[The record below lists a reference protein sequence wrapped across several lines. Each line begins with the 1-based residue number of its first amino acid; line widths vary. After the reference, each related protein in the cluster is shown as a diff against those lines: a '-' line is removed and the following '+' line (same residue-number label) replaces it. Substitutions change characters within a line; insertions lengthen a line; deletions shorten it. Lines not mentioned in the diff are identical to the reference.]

1 MALPK
6 SRSLWHRARS
16 RGTAARTSAPKKLAG
31 KRIRLCIETGGD
43 SHNMQITLE
52 TKPFAAIEAE
62 ALVTYVFDDTEGPQ
76 GRAAELDK
84 LTGGLLASLNKT
96 GEMSG
101 KSLETTLI
109 HSPAGLKAARLLLV
123 GAGKR
128 DQFNSATLRKLAGV
142 ALRYLKSRSVH
153 TIAFTVREGH
163 ATEENA
169 QAIVEGALTADFETD
184 KYKTEKK
191 KDKSISAFAIAGYTD
206 AEKSVAEKG
215 IARGRIIGE
224 AQNFARDLV
233 NEPSNKLTP
242 QILAEK
248 AQAMAKEAGL
258 AIDVLDEKK
267 IAELK
272 MGALLSV
279 AQGSVEPPRMIVITY
294 TPAKPKP
301 GSPVI
306 GLVGKAVTFD
316 TGGISIKPADGMEK
330 MKYDMAGGATML
342 GIMRALAALKPHVK
356 VICVV
361 PATENMP
368 GGKAQKP
375 GDIQTA
381 MSGKTIEVL
390 NTDAEGRLILAD
402 GVHYAKQL
410 GATHLVDAAT
420 LTGAI
425 VVALANINVG
435 VFGGSDQSWTD
446 KLLASA
452 KAVGEKMWQ
461 MPMDDEYREFIK
473 GSFADIQNI
482 GSGKGGGS
490 ITGAWFIREFAGDTP
505 WIHLDIAGTAWN
517 DDAKPWLAK
526 GPTGVALRT
535 LVNLAMSY

>member
-1 MALPK
+1 
-6 SRSLWHRARS
+6 
-16 RGTAARTSAPKKLAG
+16 
-31 KRIRLCIETGGD
+31 
-43 SHNMQITLE
+43 MQINLERKPLAALE
-52 TKPFAAIEAE
+52 TQ
-62 ALVTYVFDDTEGPQ
+62 ALVSYVFDDNEGPQ
-76 GRAAELDK
+76 GHAAELDQ
-84 LTGGLLASLNKT
+84 LTGGLLGRLNKGGELT
-96 GEMSG
+96 G
-101 KSLETTLI
+101 KPLETTLI
-109 HSPAGLKAARLLLV
+109 HAPAGLNVARLLLI

-128 DQFNSATLRKLAGV
+128 EQCNTATLRKVAGV
-142 ALRYLKSRSVH
+142 ALRYLKARSVH
-153 TIAFTVREGH
+153 DFVFAVRENG

-169 QAIVEGALTADFETD
+169 QAITEGMVTADLETD
-184 KYKTEKK
+184 KYKSDKK
-191 KDKSISAFAIAGYTD
+191 KDKFIDSVSIAGYGD
-206 AEKSVAEKG
+206 AEKAFGERG
-215 IARGRIIGE
+215 IVRGRIIGD

-242 QILAEK
+242 KILAER
-248 AQAMAKEAGL
+248 AEAMAKEAGL
-258 AIDVLDEKK
+258 AVEVLDEKK
-267 IAELK
+267 IADLK

-294 TPAKPKP
+294 TPANAKA
-301 GSPVI
+301 GGPVV

-330 MKYDMAGGATML
+330 MKYDMAGGATMI
-342 GIMRALAALKPHVK
+342 GIMRALAALKPNVK

-425 VVALANINVG
+425 VVALANVNVG
-435 VFGGSDQSWTD
+435 VFGSDQAWTD

-452 KAVGEKMWQ
+452 KEAGEKMWQ
-461 MPMDDEYREFIK
+461 LPMDEEYREFIK
-473 GSFADIQNI
+473 GSFADIQNV

-517 DDAKPWLAK
+517 DEAKPWLAK

-535 LVNLAMSY
+535 LVQLITSL

>member
-1 MALPK
+1 
-6 SRSLWHRARS
+6 
-16 RGTAARTSAPKKLAG
+16 
-31 KRIRLCIETGGD
+31 
-43 SHNMQITLE
+43 MQITLE
-52 TKPFAAIEAE
+52 LKPFATIETE
-62 ALVTYVFDDTEGPQ
+62 ALVTYVFDDNEGPQ
-76 GRAAELDK
+76 GRGAELDK
-84 LTGGLLASLNKT
+84 LTGGLLAKLNKS
-96 GEMSG
+96 GELTG
-101 KSLETTLI
+101 KSLEITLL
-109 HSPAGLKAARLLLV
+109 HAPAGLKAARLLLV

-128 DQFNSATLRKLAGV
+128 EQLNTATLRKVAGV

-153 TIAFTVREGH
+153 NFVFAVREGG
-163 ATEENA
+163 ATEEIA
-169 QAIVEGALTADFETD
+169 QAITEGLLTADFETD
-184 KYKTEKK
+184 KYKSEKK
-191 KDKSISAFAIAGYTD
+191 KDKFIDGLAIAGYND
-206 AEKSVAEKG
+206 AEKAAGEKG
-215 IARGRIIGE
+215 IARGLIIGE
-224 AQNFARDLV
+224 AQNFTRDLV

-242 QILAEK
+242 NILAEK
-248 AQAMAKEAGL
+248 ALAMAKEAGL
-258 AIDVLDEKK
+258 AADILDEKR
-267 IAELK
+267 IADLK

-279 AQGSVEPPRMIVITY
+279 AQGSIEPPRMIVITY
-294 TPAKPKP
+294 TPANAKP
-301 GSPVI
+301 GAPVI

-316 TGGISIKPADGMEK
+316 TGGISIKPSEGMEK

-342 GIMRALAALKPHVK
+342 GIMRALAALKPNVK

-410 GATHLVDAAT
+410 GATHLVDVAT

-425 VVALANINVG
+425 VVALANVNVG
-435 VFGGSDQSWTD
+435 VFGSDQAWTD

-452 KAVGEKMWQ
+452 KEAGEKMWQ
-461 MPMDDEYREFIK
+461 LPMDEEYREFIK

-526 GPTGVALRT
+526 GPTGVGLRT
-535 LVNLAMSY
+535 LVQLITSL

>member
-1 MALPK
+1 
-6 SRSLWHRARS
+6 
-16 RGTAARTSAPKKLAG
+16 
-31 KRIRLCIETGGD
+31 
-43 SHNMQITLE
+43 MQITLE
-52 TKPFAAIEAE
+52 TKPFAALETD
-62 ALVTYVFDDTEGPQ
+62 ALVSYVFEETAPVQ
-76 GRAAELDK
+76 GRIAEIDQAAAGLLRKLAKGGE
-84 LTGGLLASLNKT
+84 LTGKT
-96 GEMSG
+96 
-101 KSLETTLI
+101 LEFTLI
-109 HSPAGLKAARLLLV
+109 HAPAGLKAARLLLV

-128 DQFNSATLRKLAGV
+128 EQFNNATLRKIAG
-142 ALRYLKSRSVH
+142 ASLRYLKSRGVKNF
-153 TIAFTVREGH
+153 ALLLREGD
-163 ATEENA
+163 ATDGYA
-169 QAIVEGALTADFETD
+169 QAVVEGALTANFETD
-184 KYKTEKK
+184 KYKTDKK
-191 KDKSISAFAIAGYTD
+191 NDKNIESILVAGFSD
-206 AEKSVAEKG
+206 AERAPGEKG
-215 IARGRIIGE
+215 LSKGRII
-224 AQNFARDLV
+224 ADSQNFARDLI

-242 QILAEK
+242 RILAEK
-248 AQAMAKEAGL
+248 AEAMAKEAGL
-258 AIDVLDEKK
+258 AVEILDEKK
-267 IAELK
+267 IADLK

-279 AQGSVEPPRMIVITY
+279 AQGGPEPPRMMVVTY
-294 TPAKPKP
+294 TPANPKS
-301 GSPVI
+301 GAPVI

-330 MKYDMAGGATML
+330 MKYDMAGGATMI
-342 GIMRALAALKPHVK
+342 GVMRTIAVLKPSVK

-361 PATENMP
+361 PATENVV
-368 GGKAQKP
+368 GGRAQKP

-425 VVALANINVG
+425 VVALASIHVG
-435 VFGGSDQSWTD
+435 VFSGADQAWTD

-490 ITGAWFIREFAGDTP
+490 ITGAWFIREFAGDSP

-535 LVNLAMSY
+535 LVNLVMSY

>member
-1 MALPK
+1 
-6 SRSLWHRARS
+6 
-16 RGTAARTSAPKKLAG
+16 
-31 KRIRLCIETGGD
+31 
-43 SHNMQITLE
+43 MQITQE
-52 TKPFAAIEAE
+52 AKPLSTIEAE
-62 ALVTYVFDDTEGPQ
+62 GLVTYVFDDNDGPQ
-76 GRAAELDK
+76 GRVAELDQS
-84 LTGGLLASLNKT
+84 TGGLLSRLNKSGELT
-96 GEMSG
+96 G
-101 KSLETTLI
+101 KLLESTLV
-109 HSPAGLKAARLLLV
+109 HAPANLKAARLLLIGV
-123 GAGKR
+123 GKR
-128 DQFNSATLRKLAGV
+128 DQFNSATLRKVAGV
-142 ALRYLKSRSVH
+142 ALRYLKTRSVH
-153 TIAFTVREGH
+153 NFVFALREGG

-169 QAIVEGALTADFETD
+169 QAVVEGFLTADFETD
-184 KYKTEKK
+184 KYKTDKK
-191 KDKSISAFAIAGYTD
+191 KDKFIDGVSVAGFTD
-206 AEKSVAEKG
+206 AEKAAVEKG
-215 IARGRIIGE
+215 ITRGRILGE

-242 QILAEK
+242 KILAAK
-248 AQAMAKEAGL
+248 AEAMAKEAGL
-258 AIDVLDEKK
+258 AIEVLDEKK
-267 IAELK
+267 IADLK

-279 AQGSVEPPRMIVITY
+279 AQGSIEPPRMIVITY
-294 TPAKPKP
+294 TPANAKA
-301 GSPVI
+301 GAPVV

-330 MKYDMAGGATML
+330 MKYDMAGGATMI
-342 GIMRALAALKPHVK
+342 GIMRALAALKPNVK

-425 VVALANINVG
+425 VVALANVNVG
-435 VFGGSDQSWTD
+435 VFGSDQAWTD

-452 KAVGEKMWQ
+452 KEVGEKMWQ

-526 GPTGVALRT
+526 GPTGVGLRT
-535 LVNLAMSY
+535 LVKLVMSL

>member
-1 MALPK
+1 
-6 SRSLWHRARS
+6 
-16 RGTAARTSAPKKLAG
+16 
-31 KRIRLCIETGGD
+31 
-43 SHNMQITLE
+43 MQITLE
-52 TKPFAAIEAE
+52 TKPYATLETD
-62 ALVTYVFDDTEGPQ
+62 ALVSYLFEETDPVQ
-76 GRAAELDK
+76 GRIAEIDK
-84 LTGGLLASLNKT
+84 TANGLLAKIAQS
-96 GEMSG
+96 GELTG
-101 KSLETTLI
+101 KSLEFTLI
-109 HSPAGLKAARLLLV
+109 HAPAGLKATRLLLV

-128 DQFNSATLRKLAGV
+128 DQFSPAALRKISGA
-142 ALRYLKSRSVH
+142 AARYLKARSVKQF
-153 TIAFTVREGH
+153 AFLVREND
-163 ATEENA
+163 ANEQTA
-169 QAIVEGALTADFETD
+169 QALAEGIITANFETD
-184 KYKTEKK
+184 KYKTDKK
-191 KDKSISAFAIAGYTD
+191 NDKSIDAILVAGFSD
-206 AEKSVAEKG
+206 AEKSAGEKGLTKGKVVAES
-215 IARGRIIGE
+215 
-224 AQNFARDLV
+224 QNFARDLV

-242 QILAEK
+242 RILAER
-248 AQAMAKEAGL
+248 AAAMATEAGL
-258 AIDVLDEKK
+258 EVDILDERR
-267 IAELK
+267 IADLK

-279 AQGSVEPPRMIVITY
+279 SQGGPEPPRVIVVTY
-294 TPAKPKP
+294 TPANVKPDA
-301 GSPVI
+301 PVI

-342 GIMRALAALKPHVK
+342 GVIRALATLKPNVK

-361 PATENMP
+361 PSTENMP
-368 GGKAQKP
+368 GGTAQKP

-402 GVHYAKQL
+402 AITYAKQL
-410 GATHLVDAAT
+410 GVTHIVDAAT

-435 VFGGSDQSWTD
+435 VFGSDQAWTD

-452 KAVGEKMWQ
+452 KAAGEKMWQ
-461 MPMDDEYREFIK
+461 LPMDDEYREFIK

-526 GPTGVALRT
+526 GPTGTGLRT
-535 LVNLAMSY
+535 LIHLVESF

>member
-1 MALPK
+1 
-6 SRSLWHRARS
+6 
-16 RGTAARTSAPKKLAG
+16 
-31 KRIRLCIETGGD
+31 
-43 SHNMQITLE
+43 MQITLE
-52 TKPFAAIEAE
+52 TKPYATFETD
-62 ALVTYVFDDTEGPQ
+62 ALVSYIFEENEPLQSHLVEIDQ
-76 GRAAELDK
+76 SAN
-84 LTGGLLASLNKT
+84 GLLKKLVKS
-96 GEMSG
+96 GELTG
-101 KSLETTLI
+101 KSLEFTLI
-109 HSPAGLKAARLLLV
+109 HAPAGLAAPRLLLV

-128 DQFNSATLRKLAGV
+128 EQFNGATLRKLAG
-142 ALRYLKSRSVH
+142 AATRSLKGKGAKK
-153 TIAFTVREGH
+153 IAFLVGENDANE
-163 ATEENA
+163 ATA
-169 QAIVEGALTADFETD
+169 QAITEAVITANFETD

-191 KDKSISAFAIAGYTD
+191 GEKNIDAVAIVGFPESGRSAGEAGIS
-206 AEKSVAEKG
+206 KG
-215 IARGRIIGE
+215 RVIGE
-224 AQNFARDLV
+224 AQNFTRDLV

-242 QILAEK
+242 RVLGEK
-248 AQAMAKEAGL
+248 AEAMAREAGL
-258 AIDVLDEKK
+258 AVEVLDERR
-267 IAELK
+267 IADLK

-279 AQGSVEPPRMIVITY
+279 AQGGPEPPRMIVITY
-294 TPAKPKP
+294 VPAKVNPNA
-301 GSPVI
+301 PVI

-342 GIMRALAALKPHVK
+342 GVMRAIAALKPNVK

-361 PATENMP
+361 PSTENMP
-368 GGKAQKP
+368 GGTAQKP
-375 GDIQTA
+375 GDIQTS

-402 GVHYAKQL
+402 GITFAKQL
-410 GATHLVDAAT
+410 GATVLIDAAT

-435 VFGGSDQSWTD
+435 VFGSDQAFTD

-452 KAVGEKMWQ
+452 KAAGEKMWQ

-490 ITGAWFIREFAGDTP
+490 ITGAWFIREFAGETP

-526 GPTGVALRT
+526 GPTAVALRT
-535 LVNLAMSY
+535 LVHLVMSY

>member
-1 MALPK
+1 
-6 SRSLWHRARS
+6 
-16 RGTAARTSAPKKLAG
+16 
-31 KRIRLCIETGGD
+31 
-43 SHNMQITLE
+43 MQITLE
-52 TKPFAAIEAE
+52 TKPYATLETD
-62 ALVTYVFDDTEGPQ
+62 ALVTYVFEETDPIQ
-76 GRAAELDK
+76 GTLAEIDK
-84 LTGGLLASLNKT
+84 SANGLLRKLSTSAEFT
-96 GEMSG
+96 GKPLEM
-101 KSLETTLI
+101 TLI
-109 HSPAGLKAARLLLV
+109 HAPAGLKATRLLLV

-128 DQFNSATLRKLAGV
+128 DKFDVASLRKIAGA
-142 ALRYLKSRSVH
+142 ALRYLKSRSVKQL
-153 TIAFTVREGH
+153 AFLLRENDLN
-163 ATEENA
+163 EDSA
-169 QAIVEGALTADFETD
+169 QAIAQGFITADFETD
-184 KYKTEKK
+184 KYKSDHKN
-191 KDKSISAFAIAGYTD
+191 DKNIEAIVLAGYSD
-206 AEKSVAEKG
+206 AERAAGEKG
-215 IARGRIIGE
+215 LAKGRIIAE

-242 QILAEK
+242 RILAEK
-248 AQAMAKEAGL
+248 AEAMAKESGL
-258 AIDVLDEKK
+258 AVDILDEKR
-267 IAELK
+267 IADLK

-279 AQGSVEPPRMIVITY
+279 AQGGPEPPRMIVVTY
-294 TPAKPKP
+294 TPANPPKP
-301 GSPVI
+301 GAPVI
-306 GLVGKAVTFD
+306 GFVGKAVTFD

-342 GIMRALAALKPHVK
+342 GVMRALAQLKPNIK
-356 VICVV
+356 VICVA
-361 PATENMP
+361 PSTENMP

-381 MSGKTIEVL
+381 MSGKTSEVL
-390 NTDAEGRLILAD
+390 NTAAEARPILAD

-425 VVALANINVG
+425 VVALSNINVG
-435 VFGGSDQSWTD
+435 VFGSDQAWTD
-446 KLLASA
+446 KLLGSA
-452 KAVGEKMWQ
+452 KAAGEKMWQ

>member
-1 MALPK
+1 
-6 SRSLWHRARS
+6 
-16 RGTAARTSAPKKLAG
+16 
-31 KRIRLCIETGGD
+31 
-43 SHNMQITLE
+43 MQIILE
-52 TKPFAAIEAE
+52 SKPFAAIETD
-62 ALVTYVFDDTEGPQ
+62 ALVTYVFENGDVAQ
-76 GRAAELDK
+76 GRAGELDK
-84 LTGGLLASLNKT
+84 LTGGLLSRLNKSGELT
-96 GEMSG
+96 GKTM
-101 KSLETTLI
+101 ETTLL
-109 HSPAGLKAARLLLV
+109 HAPAGLKAARLLII

-128 DQFNSATLRKLAGV
+128 DQFNSITLRKIAGV
-142 ALRYLKSRSVH
+142 AVRYLKSRGVH
-153 TIAFTVREGH
+153 NFVFVVREGN
-163 ATEENA
+163 TNEDTA
-169 QAIVEGALTADFETD
+169 QSISEAFLVSDFETD

-191 KDKSISAFAIAGYTD
+191 NDKHIDTISVAGYGD
-206 AEKSVAEKG
+206 SEKATAEKG
-215 IARGRIIGE
+215 ITRGRVIGE
-224 AQNFARDLV
+224 AQNFTRDLV

-242 QILAEK
+242 RILAEK
-248 AQAMAKEAGL
+248 AEAMAKQAGL
-258 AIDVLDEKK
+258 TVEILDEKR

-279 AQGSVEPPRMIVITY
+279 AQGSVEPPRMIIITY
-294 TPAKPKP
+294 TPSNAKP
-301 GSPVI
+301 GAPVI

-330 MKYDMAGGATML
+330 MKYDMAGGATMI
-342 GIMRALAALKPHVK
+342 GIMRALAALKPNVK

-361 PATENMP
+361 PSTENMP

-425 VVALANINVG
+425 VVALANVNVG
-435 VFGGSDQSWTD
+435 VFGSDQAWTD

-452 KAVGEKMWQ
+452 KAAGEKMWQ
-461 MPMDDEYREFIK
+461 LPMDDEYREFIK

-490 ITGAWFIREFAGDTP
+490 ITGAWFIREFAGDSP

-526 GPTGVALRT
+526 GPTGVSLRT
-535 LVNLAMSY
+535 LVHLVMSF

>member
-1 MALPK
+1 
-6 SRSLWHRARS
+6 
-16 RGTAARTSAPKKLAG
+16 
-31 KRIRLCIETGGD
+31 
-43 SHNMQITLE
+43 MQITLE
-52 TKPFAAIEAE
+52 TKPWNTLETE
-62 ALVTYVFDDTEGPQ
+62 ALVTFVFENGDVAQ
-76 GRAAELDK
+76 GKLAELDK
-84 LTGGLLASLNKT
+84 ATGGLLGRLNKSGEIT
-96 GEMSG
+96 GKTLEM
-101 KSLETTLI
+101 TLL
-109 HSPAGLKAARLLLV
+109 HAPAGLKAARLLLV

-128 DQFNSATLRKLAGV
+128 DKFDAVTLRKIAGA
-142 ALRYLKSRSVH
+142 ALRYLKARSVH
-153 TIAFTVREGH
+153 NFVFAVREGH
-163 ATEENA
+163 TTEETA
-169 QAIVEGALTADFETD
+169 QAISEAAVAADFETD

-191 KDKSISAFAIAGYTD
+191 NNKSIDSLSIAGYGESD
-206 AEKSVAEKG
+206 KVAGEKG
-215 IARGRIIGE
+215 IARGRIIAE
-224 AQNFARDLV
+224 AQNFTRDLV

-242 QILAEK
+242 RILAEK
-248 AQAMAKEAGL
+248 AEAMAKAAGL
-258 AIDVLDEKK
+258 AVEILDEKK

-294 TPAKPKP
+294 TPANARP
-301 GSPVI
+301 GAPVI

-330 MKYDMAGGATML
+330 MKYDMAGGATMI
-342 GIMRALAALKPHVK
+342 GVMKALAALKPNVK

-361 PATENMP
+361 PSTENMP

-425 VVALANINVG
+425 VVALANVNVG
-435 VFGGSDQSWTD
+435 VFGSDQAWTD

-452 KAVGEKMWQ
+452 KAAGEKMWQ
-461 MPMDDEYREFIK
+461 LPMDDEYREFIK

-517 DDAKPWLAK
+517 DDAKAWLAK
-526 GPTGVALRT
+526 GPTGVSLRT
-535 LVNLAMSY
+535 LVHLVMSF

>member
-1 MALPK
+1 
-6 SRSLWHRARS
+6 
-16 RGTAARTSAPKKLAG
+16 
-31 KRIRLCIETGGD
+31 
-43 SHNMQITLE
+43 MQITLE
-52 TKPFAAIEAE
+52 TKPFAAIETE
-62 ALVTYVFDDTEGPQ
+62 ALVTYAFDDNEGPL
-76 GRAAELDK
+76 GRAAELDQ
-84 LTGGLLASLNKT
+84 LTGGLLAHLNKS
-96 GEMSG
+96 GELTG

-109 HSPAGLKAARLLLV
+109 HAPVGLKAARLLV
-123 GAGKR
+123 IGAGKR
-128 DQFNSATLRKLAGV
+128 EQFNGATLRKIAAV
-142 ALRYLKSRSVH
+142 ALRYLKGRSVH
-153 TIAFTVREGH
+153 HFVFAVRESG
-163 ATEENA
+163 ATEANA
-169 QAIVEGALTADFETD
+169 QAIVEGFLTADFETD
-184 KYKTEKK
+184 KYKTDKK
-191 KDKSISAFAIAGYTD
+191 KDKFIDSVAIAGYD
-206 AEKSVAEKG
+206 GAERTLGDKG
-215 IARGRIIGE
+215 IKRGQIIGE
-224 AQNFARDLV
+224 AQNFTRDLV

-242 QILAEK
+242 QVLAEK
-248 AQAMAKEAGL
+248 AEAMAKEAGL
-258 AIDVLDEKK
+258 AVEILDEKK
-267 IAELK
+267 IADLK

-279 AQGSVEPPRMIVITY
+279 AQGSVEPPRMIIITY
-294 TPAKPKP
+294 NPPQPPKA
-301 GSPVI
+301 GAPVV

-342 GIMRALAALKPHVK
+342 GVMRALAALKPAVK

-425 VVALANINVG
+425 VVALANVNVG
-435 VFGGSDQSWTD
+435 VFGSDQAWTD

-452 KAVGEKMWQ
+452 KEAGEKMWQ

-490 ITGAWFIREFAGDTP
+490 ITGAWFIREFAGDSP

-526 GPTGVALRT
+526 GPTGVSLRT
-535 LVNLAMSY
+535 LVHLVTSL

>member
-1 MALPK
+1 
-6 SRSLWHRARS
+6 
-16 RGTAARTSAPKKLAG
+16 
-31 KRIRLCIETGGD
+31 
-43 SHNMQITLE
+43 MQITLE
-52 TKPFAAIEAE
+52 VKPLAAIETE
-62 ALVTYVFDDTEGPQ
+62 ALVTYAFDDNEGPQ
-76 GRAAELDK
+76 GRAAELDQ
-84 LTGGLLASLNKT
+84 LTGALLARLNKS
-96 GEMSG
+96 GELTG
-101 KSLETTLI
+101 KSLETTLV
-109 HSPAGLKAARLLLV
+109 HAPAGLKAARLLII
-123 GAGKR
+123 GTGKR
-128 DQFNSATLRKLAGV
+128 EQFNTAMLRKVAGV
-142 ALRYLKSRSVH
+142 ALRYLKARSVH
-153 TIAFTVREGH
+153 NFIFAVREGV
-163 ATEENA
+163 ANEESA
-169 QAIVEGALTADFETD
+169 QAIAEGLLTADFETD
-184 KYKTEKK
+184 KYKTDRK
-191 KDKSISAFAIAGYTD
+191 KDKFIDRVGIGGYTD
-206 AEKSVAEKG
+206 AEKAAGEKG

-224 AQNFARDLV
+224 AQNFTRDLV

-242 QILAEK
+242 KILAEK
-248 AQAMAKEAGL
+248 AEAMAKEAGL
-258 AIDVLDEKK
+258 TVDVLDEKK
-267 IAELK
+267 IADLK

-294 TPAKPKP
+294 NPPNAKP
-301 GSPVI
+301 GAPVV

-342 GIMRALAALKPHVK
+342 GIMRALAALKPNVK

-425 VVALANINVG
+425 VVALANVNVG
-435 VFGGSDQSWTD
+435 VFGSDQAWTD

-452 KAVGEKMWQ
+452 KEAGEKMWQ
-461 MPMDDEYREFIK
+461 LPMDEEYREFIK

-526 GPTGVALRT
+526 GPTGVGVRT
-535 LVNLAMSY
+535 LVQLITSL